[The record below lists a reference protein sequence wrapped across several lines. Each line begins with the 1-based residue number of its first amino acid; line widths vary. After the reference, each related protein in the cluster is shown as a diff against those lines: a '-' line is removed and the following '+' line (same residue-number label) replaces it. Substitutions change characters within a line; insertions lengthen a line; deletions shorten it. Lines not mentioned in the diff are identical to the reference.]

1 MSYKH
6 IIILFIG
13 IWICNDVNAQ
23 YNAKGYQIATNNQYY
38 DLPITAEVNP
48 DGNIKTVQTR
58 LLFAQK
64 DIHKPIAVFQE
75 AGVSGIF
82 LIVREVYAE
91 PVYVKGKIS
100 GESLILLCNPA
111 GKVEEEWMIIFGFRD
126 TIKDSKYP
134 MVVKIENEA
143 GYYMSIFSQ
152 DNEVCPVNKFNR
164 SEHTMNQLKDFYRGC
179 YEVEF

>member
-38 DLPITAEVNP
+38 DLPI
-48 DGNIKTVQTR
+48 
-58 LLFAQK
+58 K

-152 DNEVCPVNKFNR
+152 DNGVCPVNKFNR
-164 SEHTMNQLKDFYRGC
+164 SEHTMNQLKDFYRGF

>member
-1 MSYKH
+1 M
-6 IIILFIG
+6 LF
-13 IWICNDVNAQ
+13 
-23 YNAKGYQIATNNQYY
+23 
-38 DLPITAEVNP
+38 
-48 DGNIKTVQTR
+48 R
-58 LLFAQK
+58 S
-64 DIHKPIAVFQE
+64 

-152 DNEVCPVNKFNR
+152 DNGVCPVNKFNR
-164 SEHTMNQLKDFYRGC
+164 SEHTMNQLKDFYRGF